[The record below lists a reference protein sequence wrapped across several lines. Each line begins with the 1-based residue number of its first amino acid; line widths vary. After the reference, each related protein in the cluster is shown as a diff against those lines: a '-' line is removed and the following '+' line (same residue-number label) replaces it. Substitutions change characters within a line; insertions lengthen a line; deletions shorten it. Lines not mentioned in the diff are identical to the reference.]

1 MKAVVVQKEKNKTY
15 VMTEKG
21 EFKCF
26 KNLQNVV
33 VGETIELNEN
43 FVAFKPT
50 AKILIAASI
59 LLVLIFTIINFKSA
73 EVYAYVYV
81 DINPSIEISI
91 DKNGKIINALP
102 LNEDGKK
109 ILEKLP
115 YKGLDITTFIN
126 QTVEESQKLGF
137 LKDDDTVIITTVP
150 IKNSPF
156 INEQIEKAVKN
167 IKKINTNIQIETL
180 KSNEAQREEA
190 KKEKTSPG
198 RLILWKKA
206 KSEGINI
213 PKDKLNSPEFFKEL
227 KQAYAKIK
235 EKDEQT
241 KATTMPQPSPSP
253 SKSKVITDK
262 ILKTIEK
269 DLSKEKTTQTIK
281 NVKDKEVKSQNN
293 EVKKDENSDNKSNQQ
308 GKGTEKNARSK
319 SDNTNNVLTQK
330 EKNEVKPASDDKELD
345 TSDKAINENT
355 YKNVK
360 DTKNYPPKD
369 DKKDEEYNE
378 EIREVKE

>member
-21 EFKCF
+21 EFKCL
-26 KNLQNVV
+26 KNLQNVN

-43 FVAFKPT
+43 FVVFKST

-59 LLVLIFTIINFKSA
+59 LLALIFTIINFKSA
-73 EVYAYVYV
+73 EVYAYVYI

-109 ILEKLP
+109 ILDKFP

-137 LKDDDTVIITTVP
+137 LKEDDTVIITTVP

-180 KSNEAQREEA
+180 KSDETQREEA

-198 RLILWKKA
+198 RLILWEKA

-227 KQAYAKIK
+227 KQAYTKIK

-241 KATTMPQPSPSP
+241 KATTIPQLSPGL
-253 SKSKVITDK
+253 SKSKFITDK
-262 ILKTIEK
+262 ILKTHEK
-269 DLSKEKTTQTIK
+269 DRSQEKITQTIK
-281 NVKDKEVKSQNN
+281 NIKDEEVKSQSK

-308 GKGTEKNARSK
+308 DNGTQKNTRSK
-319 SDNTNNVLTQK
+319 SDNTNNVPTQK

-345 TSDKAINENT
+345 NVDKSTNEDT

-360 DTKNYPPKD
+360 DIKNYPPKD
-369 DKKDEEYNE
+369 DKNDEEYNE
-378 EIREVKE
+378 KMKEVEK

>member
-21 EFKCF
+21 EFKCL
-26 KNLQNVV
+26 KNLQNVN

-43 FVAFKPT
+43 FLGFKST

-59 LLVLIFTIINFKSA
+59 LLALIFTIINFKSA
-73 EVYAYVYV
+73 EVYAYVYI

-109 ILEKLP
+109 ILDKFP

-137 LKDDDTVIITTVP
+137 LKKDDTVIITTVP
-150 IKNSPF
+150 IKNSPL
-156 INEQIEKAVKN
+156 INEQVEKAVKN
-167 IKKINTNIQIETL
+167 VKKIDTNIQIETL
-180 KSNEAQREEA
+180 KSDETQREEA

-198 RLILWKKA
+198 RLILWEKA

-227 KQAYAKIK
+227 KQAYTKIK

-241 KATTMPQPSPSP
+241 KATTIPQLSPGP
-253 SKSKVITDK
+253 SKSKFITDK
-262 ILKTIEK
+262 ILKTNEK
-269 DLSKEKTTQTIK
+269 DGSQEKITQTIK
-281 NVKDKEVKSQNN
+281 NIKDEEVKSQSK
-293 EVKKDENSDNKSNQQ
+293 EVKKDENSDNKSNRQDN
-308 GKGTEKNARSK
+308 GTQKNTRSK
-319 SDNTNNVLTQK
+319 SDNTNNVPTQK

-345 TSDKAINENT
+345 NVDKGTNEDT

-360 DTKNYPPKD
+360 DIKNYPPKD
-369 DKKDEEYNE
+369 DKNDEEYNE
-378 EIREVKE
+378 KMKEVEK